1 MAADTSS
8 RHSPLIWLVFLV
20 IVIDLVGFGLVIP
33 LLPFMAPNLGGD
45 STDVAFIMITYALGA
60 ALVSPAWGKLSDKAG
75 RRQALVLALL
85 CSCVAYVVTALADT
99 LWQVYLGRA
108 LSGLAAGSLP
118 VATALMAD
126 LSPPQRR
133 AKAMGLVGT
142 AFGLGLIAGP
152 VLGGLLTGDSE
163 SFALPFYTAAVMS
176 LVAAICAQTMLPAR
190 MAKPVSSRPEMAEN
204 RAPAPAPALG
214 PKQNKL
220 LLMQY
225 VSHTCSV
232 SSIIYLFPLWVADA
246 FTWGPKD
253 VGYFFGVV
261 GVAMITLQGGFLAV
275 LTKVFGHIN
284 VLRVGSV
291 TFAISLFVV
300 ATAEITPWM
309 PAMIFLAFCG
319 STVCLPLLNAIAS
332 EIVDPSHRGRM
343 MGMTASASSTGR
355 IVGPLFAAGLLNSR
369 DFSTAWLGSALM
381 VLFLVIWSFTAAR
394 KFNRLELS

>member
-1 MAADTSS
+1 MVSDTSS

-33 LLPFMAPNLGGD
+33 LLPFMAPSLGGD

-60 ALVSPAWGKLSDKAG
+60 ALVSPAWGKLSDKSG

-85 CSCVAYVVTALADT
+85 CSCIAYVVTAMADT
-99 LWQVYLGRA
+99 LWEVYFGRA

-126 LSPPQRR
+126 LSPPERR
-133 AKAMGLVGT
+133 ARAMGLVGT

-152 VLGGLLTGDSE
+152 VLGGMLTGDSE

-176 LVAAICAQTMLPAR
+176 LVAAICAQIMLPAK
-190 MAKPVSSRPEMAEN
+190 MVKLGSSRSGAAVGT
-204 RAPAPAPALG
+204 APVPALG
-214 PKQNKL
+214 PRQNKL

-225 VSHTCSV
+225 VTHTSSV
-232 SSIIYLFPLWVADA
+232 SAIIYLFPLWVADA
-246 FTWGPKD
+246 FIWGPKD

-261 GVAMITLQGGFLAV
+261 GVAMITLQGGLLAI
-275 LTKVFGHIN
+275 LTKLFGHMN

-300 ATAEITPWM
+300 ANTETTRWM
-309 PAMIFLAFCG
+309 PIMIFFAFCG

-332 EIVDPSHRGRM
+332 EIVDPSYRGRM

-355 IVGPLFAAGLLNSR
+355 IVGPLFAAWLLSSR
-369 DFSTAWLGSALM
+369 DFSTAWFGSALM

>member
-118 VATALMAD
+118 VATALIAD

-261 GVAMITLQGGFLAV
+261 GVAMITLQGGLLAV

>member
-176 LVAAICAQTMLPAR
+176 LVAAICAQTMLPVR

-261 GVAMITLQGGFLAV
+261 GVAMITLQGGLLAV

-284 VLRVGSV
+284 VLRFGSV

>member
-246 FTWGPKD
+246 FMWGPKD

-261 GVAMITLQGGFLAV
+261 GVAMITLQGGLLAV

>member
-1 MAADTSS
+1 MVSDTSS

-33 LLPFMAPNLGGD
+33 LLPFMAPSLGGD

-60 ALVSPAWGKLSDKAG
+60 ALVSPAWGKLSDKSG

-85 CSCVAYVVTALADT
+85 CSCIAYIVTALADT
-99 LWQVYLGRA
+99 LWQVYIGRA

-126 LSPPQRR
+126 LSPPERR

-176 LVAAICAQTMLPAR
+176 LVAAICAHTILPATMVKSASPR
-190 MAKPVSSRPEMAEN
+190 SGAAESG
-204 RAPAPAPALG
+204 APLPALG
-214 PKQNKL
+214 PRQNKL

-225 VSHTCSV
+225 ITHTCSV
-232 SSIIYLFPLWVADA
+232 SAIIFLFPLWVADA

-261 GVAMITLQGGFLAV
+261 GVAMITLQGGLLAI
-275 LTKVFGHIN
+275 LTKVFGHMN

-291 TFAISLFVV
+291 IFAISLFVV
-300 ATAEITPWM
+300 ATAETTPWM
-309 PAMIFLAFCG
+309 PAMIFFAFCG

-355 IVGPLFAAGLLNSR
+355 IVGPLFAAGLLNFR

-381 VLFLVIWSFTAAR
+381 VLFLVTWSFTAAR
-394 KFNRLELS
+394 KFNQLELS

>member
-1 MAADTSS
+1 MVSDTPS
-8 RHSPLIWLVFLV
+8 RHGPLIWLVFLV
-20 IVIDLVGFGLVIP
+20 IVIDLIGFGLVIP
-33 LLPFMAPNLGGD
+33 LLPFMAPSLGGD

-60 ALVSPAWGKLSDKAG
+60 ALVSPAWGKLSDKSG
-75 RRQALVLALL
+75 RRRALVLALL
-85 CSCVAYVVTALADT
+85 CSCIAYVVTAMADT
-99 LWQVYLGRA
+99 LWEVYFGRA

-126 LSPPQRR
+126 LSPPERR

-152 VLGGLLTGDSE
+152 VLGGLLTGDSK

-176 LVAAICAQTMLPAR
+176 LIAAICAQTMLPAK
-190 MAKPVSSRPEMAEN
+190 MVKPESLRSGAAVGA
-204 RAPAPAPALG
+204 APAPVLG
-214 PKQNKL
+214 PRQNKL

-225 VSHTCSV
+225 VTHTSSV
-232 SSIIYLFPLWVADA
+232 SAIIYLFPLWVADA
-246 FTWGPKD
+246 FIWGPKD

-261 GVAMITLQGGFLAV
+261 GVAMITLQGGLLAV
-275 LTKVFGHIN
+275 LTKLFGHVN

-291 TFAISLFVV
+291 TFAATLFVV
-300 ATAEITPWM
+300 GTAEATPWM
-309 PAMIFLAFCG
+309 PAMIFFAFCG

-332 EIVDPSHRGRM
+332 EIVEPSHRGRM

-355 IVGPLFAAGLLNSR
+355 IVGPLLAAGLLNSG
-369 DFSTAWLGSALM
+369 DFGTAWLGSALM
-381 VLFLVIWSFTAAR
+381 VLFLVTWSFTAAQ

>member
-1 MAADTSS
+1 MVSDTSS

-33 LLPFMAPNLGGD
+33 LLPFMAPSLDGD

-60 ALVSPAWGKLSDKAG
+60 ALVSPAWGKLSDKSG

-85 CSCVAYVVTALADT
+85 CSCIAYIVTAMADT

-126 LSPPQRR
+126 LSPPERR

-176 LVAAICAQTMLPAR
+176 LVAAICAQTMLPAS
-190 MAKPVSSRPEMAEN
+190 MVKPTLA
-204 RAPAPAPALG
+204 RAGATEDSVPVPVLG
-214 PKQNKL
+214 PRQNKL

-225 VSHTCSV
+225 VTHTCSV
-232 SSIIYLFPLWVADA
+232 SAIIYLFPLWVADA

-261 GVAMITLQGGFLAV
+261 GVAMITLQGGLLAV
-275 LTKVFGHIN
+275 LTKLLGHIN

-300 ATAEITPWM
+300 ANAETTPWM
-309 PAMIFLAFCG
+309 PTMIFFAFCG

-332 EIVDPSHRGRM
+332 EIVNPSHRGRM

-355 IVGPLFAAGLLNSR
+355 IVGPLFAAGLLNSSG
-369 DFSTAWLGSALM
+369 FSTAWFGSALM
-381 VLFLVIWSFTAAR
+381 VLFLVTWSFTAAR

>member
-108 LSGLAAGSLP
+108 LSGLAAGSWP

-261 GVAMITLQGGFLAV
+261 GVAMITLQGGLLAV

>member
-45 STDVAFIMITYALGA
+45 STDVAFIIITYALGA

-99 LWQVYLGRA
+99 LWQVYLGRV

-176 LVAAICAQTMLPAR
+176 LVAAICAQTMLPVR

-220 LLMQY
+220 LLMPY

-261 GVAMITLQGGFLAV
+261 GVAMITLQGGLLAV

>member
-1 MAADTSS
+1 MSASRSS

-33 LLPFMAPNLGGD
+33 LLPFMAPSLGGD
-45 STDVAFIMITYALGA
+45 STDIALIMITYALGA
-60 ALVSPAWGKLSDKAG
+60 ALVSPAWGELSDKSG

-85 CSCVAYVVTALADT
+85 CSCVAHIVTALAET

-126 LSPPQRR
+126 LSPPERR
-133 AKAMGLVGT
+133 ARAMGLVGT
-142 AFGLGLIAGP
+142 AFGIGLIAGP
-152 VLGGLLTGDSE
+152 VIGGLLTGDSE

-176 LVAAICAQTMLPAR
+176 LIAAICAQTMLPAT
-190 MAKPVSSRPEMAEN
+190 MVKSASSRSDVAEGS
-204 RAPAPAPALG
+204 AAVPVLG
-214 PKQNKL
+214 PRQNKL

-225 VSHTCSV
+225 VTHTCAV
-232 SSIIYLFPLWVADA
+232 SAIIYLFPLWVANA

-261 GVAMITLQGGFLAV
+261 GVAMITLQGGLLAV

-291 TFAISLFVV
+291 SFAISLFVV
-300 ATAEITPWM
+300 ATAENTPWM
-309 PAMIFLAFCG
+309 PTMIFLAFCG

-332 EIVDPSHRGRM
+332 EIVDPSHRGQM
-343 MGMTASASSTGR
+343 MGLTASASSMGR

-369 DFSTAWLGSALM
+369 DFSAAWLGSALM
-381 VLFLVIWSFTAAR
+381 VLFLVIWSFTAGR

>member
-1 MAADTSS
+1 MVSDTSS

-33 LLPFMAPNLGGD
+33 LLPFMAPSLGGD

-60 ALVSPAWGKLSDKAG
+60 ALVSPAWGKLSDKSG

-85 CSCVAYVVTALADT
+85 CSCVAYIVTAMADT

-126 LSPPQRR
+126 LSPPERR

-152 VLGGLLTGDSE
+152 VLGGLLTGDSD

-176 LVAAICAQTMLPAR
+176 LVAAVCAQTMLPAT
-190 MAKPVSSRPEMAEN
+190 MVKPTLARAGAAED
-204 RAPAPAPALG
+204 AVPVPVLG
-214 PKQNKL
+214 PRQNKL
-220 LLMQY
+220 LIMQY
-225 VSHTCSV
+225 VTHTCSV
-232 SSIIYLFPLWVADA
+232 SAIIYLFPLWVADA

-261 GVAMITLQGGFLAV
+261 GVAMITLQGGLLAV
-275 LTKVFGHIN
+275 LTKLFGHIN

-300 ATAEITPWM
+300 ATADTTAWM
-309 PAMIFLAFCG
+309 PAMIFFAFCG

-332 EIVDPSHRGRM
+332 EIVNPSHRGRM
-343 MGMTASASSTGR
+343 MGMTASASSAGR
-355 IVGPLFAAGLLNSR
+355 IVGPLFAAWLLNSR
-369 DFSTAWLGSALM
+369 DFSAAWFGSALM
-381 VLFLVIWSFTAAR
+381 VLFLVMWSFTAAR